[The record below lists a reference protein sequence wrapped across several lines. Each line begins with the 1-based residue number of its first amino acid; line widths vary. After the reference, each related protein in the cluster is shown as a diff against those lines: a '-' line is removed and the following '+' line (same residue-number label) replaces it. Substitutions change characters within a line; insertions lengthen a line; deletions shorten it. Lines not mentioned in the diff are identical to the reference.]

1 MQKFQLH
8 KKSGKARLG
17 TLKTPHGEIQTPI
30 FMPVGTAGTVKAVA
44 VDDLHSL
51 GAQIILGNTYHLNLR
66 PTSERIAEFGGL
78 HKFMNWNKPILTD
91 SGGFQVM
98 SLSKIRKINEEGVQ
112 FQSHIDGSKHF
123 ISPERSIEIQHNL
136 GSDITMIFDECT
148 PFPATHEVAK
158 KSMEL
163 SLRWAER
170 SKKRFDE
177 LKLESPPPS
186 LPPQAGGGILGIPSP
201 VYGGGLEP
209 APYSLRGWGHNT
221 TEYLLFGIV
230 QGSIYEDLRLKSAEE
245 LLKIGFDGMA
255 IGGLAV
261 GEGQAEMLRVLDFT
275 LPAIPENLPRYLMG
289 VGKPDDLVEAV
300 ARGIDMFD
308 CVLPT
313 RSGRNGQIFTW
324 NGAININNSKYA
336 DDKSPLDETS
346 EHKALRQ
353 YSKGYLHHLM
363 KSGEILGCMLC
374 TQANLAFY
382 LDLMKKMREEIQKN
396 NFQNFY
402 EKFLENYNSKNA

>member
-1 MQKFQLH
+1 MLKKLKNFTLH

-17 TLKTPHGEIQTPI
+17 TLITPHGEIQTPI

-44 VDDLHSL
+44 VDDLHAI
-51 GAQIILGNTYHLNLR
+51 GVQIILGNTYHLNLR

-98 SLSKIRKINEEGVQ
+98 SLSKIRKITEEGVQ
-112 FQSHIDGSKHF
+112 FQSHIDGSKHM
-123 ISPERSIEIQHNL
+123 ISPERSMEIQHNI
-136 GSDITMIFDECT
+136 GADITMIFDECT

-170 SKKRFDE
+170 SKKSFGE
-177 LKLESPPPS
+177 LKKQNLGSSE
-186 LPPQAGGGILGIPSP
+186 PQNSRIQNFRNSEVPEFRS
-201 VYGGGLEP
+201 
-209 APYSLRGWGHNT
+209 S
-221 TEYLLFGIV
+221 EYLLFGIV
-230 QGSIYEDLRLKSAEE
+230 QGSVYEDLRLKSAEE

-289 VGKPDDLVEAV
+289 VGKPDDLVEAI
-300 ARGIDMFD
+300 ARGVDMFD

-324 NGAININNSKYA
+324 NGAINIKNSKFA

-346 EHKALRQ
+346 EHKALSQ

-363 KSGEILGCMLC
+363 KSDEILGCMLC
-374 TQANLAFY
+374 SQANLAFY
-382 LDLMKKMREEIQKN
+382 LDLMAKIRQAISEDKFLDFYN
-396 NFQNFY
+396 N
-402 EKFLENYNSKNA
+402 FLENYRKFY